1 MKIFVSV
8 PRVQRG
14 FTLVELVL
22 AMIISS
28 LLITAIMTQADATI
42 KSTRYTIDRQN
53 QQITQNAFFTLMKEH
68 FEELPG
74 NCRMELTFSDQG
86 QQYLSDMTFQNVPVS
101 FNWGGVPMSAE
112 AMRISTIPLRDG
124 GLDVVLEY
132 FDEPIL
138 DSDESLAERGIEP
151 IVSMTLL
158 KDVRLCEWRVLD
170 GRSSE
175 WDYEWDISGRMP
187 TQVELNIAFGIK
199 GDIIRRVFWIPTKE
213 NPVTVMRRLSAKR
226 GQENQQNVE
235 QIGRGQNRGQRGNP
249 ANQNPNGA
257 NGGGAQPQPNRR

>member
-1 MKIFVSV
+1 MKILRSA

-28 LLITAIMTQADATI
+28 LLITAIMTQADSTI
-42 KSTRYTIDRQN
+42 KSTRYTVERQN

-74 NCRMELTFSDQG
+74 NCRMELTFTDQG
-86 QQYLSDMTFQNVPVS
+86 QQYLSDMTFQNVPAS

-112 AMRISTIPLRDG
+112 AMRMSTIPLRDG
-124 GLDVVLEY
+124 GLDIILEY
-132 FDEPIL
+132 YDEPIL

-151 IVSMTLL
+151 IASITLL

-170 GRSSE
+170 GRNSE
-175 WDYEWDISGRMP
+175 WDYEWDIRGRMP

-199 GDIIRRVFWIPTKE
+199 GDIIRRVFWIPKKA
-213 NPVTVMRRLSAKR
+213 NPATEMQKLSAKR
-226 GQENQQNVE
+226 GQENQQNV
-235 QIGRGQNRGQRGNP
+235 QRIGRRQTP
-249 ANQNPNGA
+249 
-257 NGGGAQPQPNRR
+257 NGGGGTQRQPTGQ